1 MKRIPF
7 AEIIAA
13 AAVGGALMIFG
24 IVLWISVPEP
34 DASSDA
40 ARVDAGPSVSASA
53 ETAAAPLPY
62 AEPGEP
68 DRFTE
73 FSAEDEID
81 ARMASLARLASCDPA
96 AAALSL
102 DAMPAGAERTTAMRT
117 VFRQWA
123 ETSPRDAL
131 AWIPTMNAEQ
141 DRNEA
146 REFFCHR
153 VAEDDPKLALDL
165 ARQVGA
171 DTATSLVQD
180 LAQQWAGSDAAAARD
195 WALALPADADRDPI
209 LARVCQVLAQSDPLT
224 AGAIV
229 SGEIAAG
236 SVQDEAAMSV
246 LHQWAIRDPVAASE
260 WVARFPEG
268 PLRIR
273 AEEELAGIRGH
284 QAKTN
289 GTP

>member
-7 AEIIAA
+7 TEIIAA

-24 IVLWISVPEP
+24 IVLWISVPES
-34 DASSDA
+34 DASSGA
-40 ARVDAGPSVSASA
+40 ARVDAGPSVSASKK
-53 ETAAAPLPY
+53 TAAAPLPF
-62 AEPGEP
+62 AEPGES
-68 DRFTE
+68 DRSTE
-73 FSAEDEID
+73 FSAEDDID
-81 ARMASLARLASCDPA
+81 ARMASLARLASSDPA

-102 DAMPAGAERTTAMRT
+102 DAMPAGEERTTAMRT

-123 ETSPRDAL
+123 ATSPRDAL

-146 REFFCHR
+146 REFSCHR
-153 VAEDDPKLALDL
+153 VAEDDPKLALDF
-165 ARQVGA
+165 ARQAGA
-171 DTATSLVQD
+171 DAATSLVQD
-180 LAQQWAGSDAAAARD
+180 LAQQWAGSDAAATRD
-195 WALALPADADRDPI
+195 WALALPAGADRDQI
-209 LARVCQVLAQSDPLT
+209 LARVCQMLAQSDPLT

-246 LHQWAIRDPVAASE
+246 LHQWAIRDRAAARE
-260 WVARFPEG
+260 WVARFPDG

-273 AEEELAGIRGH
+273 AEGELAGIRDY
-284 QAKTN
+284 QADTN
-289 GTP
+289 EPP

>member
-7 AEIIAA
+7 TKIIAA

-24 IVLWISVPEP
+24 IVLWISVPES

-40 ARVDAGPSVSASA
+40 GRSVSAPM
-53 ETAAAPLPY
+53 ETAAAPLPL

-68 DRFTE
+68 DRSTE
-73 FSAEDEID
+73 FSAEDDIGT
-81 ARMASLARLASCDPA
+81 RMASLARLASSDPA

-102 DAMPAGAERTTAMRT
+102 DGMPAGEERTTAMRT

-123 ETSPRDAL
+123 ATSPRDAL
-131 AWIPTMNAEQ
+131 AWISTMNAEP
-141 DRNEA
+141 DRNKA
-146 REFFCHR
+146 REFLCHR
-153 VAEDDPKLALDL
+153 VAEDDPKLALDF
-165 ARQVGA
+165 AREAGA

-195 WALALPADADRDPI
+195 WALALPADADRDQI
-209 LARVCQVLAQSDPLT
+209 LARVCQVLSQSDPLT

-246 LHQWAIRDPVAASE
+246 LHQWAIRDPAAARE
-260 WVARFPEG
+260 WVARFPDG

-273 AEEELAGIRGH
+273 AEGELAGIRDY
-284 QAKTN
+284 QANTN
-289 GTP
+289 ETP

>member
-1 MKRIPF
+1 M
-7 AEIIAA
+7 AA

-24 IVLWISVPEP
+24 IVLRISVPES

-40 ARVDAGPSVSASA
+40 ARVDAGRSVSASM
-53 ETAAAPLPY
+53 ERAAAPLPY
-62 AEPGEP
+62 AEPGEL
-68 DRFTE
+68 DRSTE
-73 FSAEDEID
+73 VSAEDDID
-81 ARMASLARLASCDPA
+81 ARMASLAGLASSDPA

-102 DAMPAGAERTTAMRT
+102 DAMPAGEERTTAMRM

-123 ETSPRDAL
+123 ATSPQDAL

-153 VAEDDPKLALDL
+153 VAEDDPKLAFDL
-165 ARQVGA
+165 ARQAGA
-171 DTATSLVQD
+171 DAAPSLVLD

-195 WALALPADADRDPI
+195 WALALPADADRDQI
-209 LARVCQVLAQSDPLT
+209 LARICQVLSQNDPLA

-246 LHQWAIRDPVAASE
+246 LHQWAIRDLAAARE
-260 WVARFPEG
+260 WVACFPDS

-284 QAKTN
+284 QADTN
-289 GTP
+289 ETP

>member
-1 MKRIPF
+1 MKRIPL

-24 IVLWISVPEP
+24 IVLWISAPAS

-40 ARVDAGPSVSASA
+40 ARVDAGPSSASA
-53 ETAAAPLPY
+53 ETAGAPLPF
-62 AEPGEP
+62 AEPGKP
-68 DRFTE
+68 DRSTE
-73 FSAEDEID
+73 FSAEDDID
-81 ARMASLARLASCDPA
+81 ARMASLARLAISDPA

-102 DAMPAGAERTTAMRT
+102 DAMPAGDERTTAMRT

-123 ETSPRDAL
+123 ATSPPDAL
-131 AWIPTMNAEQ
+131 VWISTMNAEQ

-146 REFFCHR
+146 REFVCHR
-153 VAEDDPKLALDL
+153 VGEDDPKLAIDL
-165 ARQVGA
+165 AREAGA
-171 DTATSLVQD
+171 DAATALVQD

-195 WALALPADADRDPI
+195 WALALPADADRDRI
-209 LARVCQVLAQSDPLT
+209 LARVCQVLSQSDPLT

-236 SVQDEAAMSV
+236 PVQDEAAMSM
-246 LHQWAIRDPVAASE
+246 LHEWAIRDPATASE
-260 WVARFPEG
+260 WIARFPEG

-284 QAKTN
+284 QADTN
-289 GTP
+289 ETP